1 MGLGNNFKT
10 ITSKIKKIII
20 VKSVIPKSMERFPW
34 RGHLGTHLIDEVIK
48 IIKKGK
54 TTLIFTNTRSQC
66 EIWYHTIIN
75 SYPELAGEIA
85 MHHGSIDKKIR
96 LVTSIKKITADL

>member
-1 MGLGNNFKT
+1 MIG
-10 ITSKIKKIII
+10 
-20 VKSVIPKSMERFPW
+20 
-34 RGHLGTHLIDEVIK
+34 EVIK
-48 IIKKGK
+48 IIRKGK

-66 EIWYHTIIN
+66 EIWYHTIIH

-96 LVTSIKKITADL
+96 LILEDTWNKVLVTKDTYIEYVNKFQ